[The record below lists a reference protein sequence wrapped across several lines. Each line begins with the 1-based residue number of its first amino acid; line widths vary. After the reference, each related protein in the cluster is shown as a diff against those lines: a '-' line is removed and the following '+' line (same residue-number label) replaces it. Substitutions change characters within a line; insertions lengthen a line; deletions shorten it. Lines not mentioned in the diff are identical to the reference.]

1 MHPPSDKPSGV
12 TGDLASTTVASLFA
26 AASSQPTPG
35 GGCVAAVCGYLGVSL
50 LLKAVRVSARKQ
62 PADAT
67 DAAVEQK
74 LLALASQLL
83 GAAQT
88 DSDSFAQFMK
98 AIQLPNDDAAEQA
111 ARRQAMHAAAV
122 AATNAALDILDL
134 GNAVLDC
141 AHQVQFR
148 VLATIR
154 ADVAACVELASAM
167 ILTARENALTN
178 LGGMDSADALRQHLE
193 AASERYRSLLAAC
206 HSPQ

>member
-1 MHPPSDKPSGV
+1 
-12 TGDLASTTVASLFA
+12 
-26 AASSQPTPG
+26 
-35 GGCVAAVCGYLGVSL
+35 
-50 LLKAVRVSARKQ
+50 
-62 PADAT
+62 
-67 DAAVEQK
+67 
-74 LLALASQLL
+74 
-83 GAAQT
+83 
-88 DSDSFAQFMK
+88 MK

-122 AATNAALDILDL
+122 AALDILDL

-178 LGGMDSADALRQHLE
+178 LGGMDFADALRHRLE